1 MTWCEMI
8 FEFQNWIQITVLCCL
23 AILGVGR
30 AIILKT
36 QKTQVLV
43 LDSQMTKIQLI
54 NGFFFVTCF
63 LAWIFESFA
72 YGLSLNFHIP
82 LAILGK
88 VLLRHIGV
96 KISGI
101 FVLIFGLFIYASALY
116 SFRDSWRIG
125 IDREKP
131 GKLITTGI
139 FRWSRNPIYISLN
152 LLVFGTFLLQGYFIF
167 LILFICI
174 AISLH
179 IQILQEEKFLIHT
192 YGEAFI
198 NYCSKVGRYFIL

>member
-1 MTWCEMI
+1 MTS
-8 FEFQNWIQITVLCCL
+8 EFQNWIQITVLCCL
-23 AILGVGR
+23 AGLGSGR

-36 QKTQVLV
+36 HKIQVVV
-43 LDSQMTKIQLI
+43 LDSQMTKVQLI
-54 NGFFFVTCF
+54 NGFFFVICF
-63 LAWIFESFA
+63 LTWIFESIA
-72 YGLSLNFHIP
+72 YGLSLKCCIP
-82 LAILGK
+82 SAILDK
-88 VLLRHIGV
+88 LLIQHIGF

-101 FVLIFGLFIYASALY
+101 FVLISGLFIYAMALY
-116 SFRDSWRIG
+116 SFHDSWRIG

-152 LLVFGTFLLQGYFIF
+152 LLVFGTFLLQGHFIF

-174 AISLH
+174 AVSLH
-179 IQILQEEKFLIHT
+179 IQVLQEEKFLIQT

-198 NYCSKVGRYFIL
+198 NYRSKVGRYFIF